1 MRKLIAGL
9 SLILLAVVVL
19 SLGMCQKREFV
30 LLPDGLNSVNVR
42 LHSGKEWIVTVRNK
56 DGSATDTMFA
66 ANNHQRSNIYLTP
79 KHQLVVIEQGGS
91 DVFFALHP
99 NGEPE
104 PLSGNR
110 YDERDT
116 ASDAWRYIG
125 VIIGGKFIGASQAAE
140 CVGLLGVG
148 ESPYR
153 KRYQVPHF
161 C

>member
-30 LLPDGLNSVNVR
+30 LLPDGVNSVNVR

-66 ANNHQRSNIYLTP
+66 ANEHQRSNIYLTP
-79 KHQLVVIEQGGS
+79 KHQLVVMEQGGS

-99 NGEPE
+99 NEAPE
-104 PLSGNR
+104 ALSGNL
-110 YDERDT
+110 DAERDT
-116 ASDAWRYIG
+116 ASDAWRFIG
-125 VIIGGKFIGASQAAE
+125 VIIGGKFISASQAVE
-140 CVGLLGVG
+140 CVGLLGAG

>member
-1 MRKLIAGL
+1 MRKFIAGL
-9 SLILLAVVVL
+9 SLILLAVAVL

-66 ANNHQRSNIYLTP
+66 ANDHQRSNIYLTP
-79 KHQLVVIEQGGS
+79 KHQLVVMEKGGS

-99 NGEPE
+99 DGAPE
-104 PLSGNR
+104 ALSGNR

-125 VIIGGKFIGASQAAE
+125 VIIGGKFFTANQSAE
-140 CVGLLGVG
+140 CLDLLGEG
-148 ESPYR
+148 KSPYR
-153 KRYQVPHF
+153 KRYQNLPI